1 MVSCN
6 IYVLLPAA
14 AIGLG
19 SSRPLVPSAEAAS
32 SSRASS
38 RGQWRAIGGTGRR
51 MSSSLCT
58 NRARQNASRRAHR
71 RLFFLFWGGRGSLD
85 TQATPATSQAT
96 ANPDPGHSPHL
107 SGGRTGR
114 TRSATPPSGPRPSR
128 HAPAPPVGQPDPATP
143 SGATRASD
151 PSTILLPG
159 EAKLDPA
166 KLLLYALAARAFG
179 IPASTAL
186 PQAAKFSDLSEPCR
200 HTDAA
205 GGLPRSAPPAQ
216 QPTVR
221 IIFKQLVRRWGR

>member
-1 MVSCN
+1 MH
-6 IYVLLPAA
+6 P
-14 AIGLG
+14 G
-19 SSRPLVPSAEAAS
+19 
-32 SSRASS
+32 
-38 RGQWRAIGGTGRR
+38 
-51 MSSSLCT
+51 
-58 NRARQNASRRAHR
+58 
-71 RLFFLFWGGRGSLD
+71 
-85 TQATPATSQAT
+85 
-96 ANPDPGHSPHL
+96 PGHSPHL

-221 IIFKQLVRRWGR
+221 IIFKQLVRLVHPTQHPLLQRRRPPLAFCRNGNPTGGGPLILCAAGLRKNGLWLWPAPASEHTHQGELQAASWWQAS